1 VTILRAALAAVLA
14 LALAGCISL
23 FPKTPPAQLYQF
35 GVNGAPPA
43 QAGPSGL
50 FNVQRVLTGFVDVSG
65 GDRIVTVN
73 GNEVAYIANA
83 RWATPAANMFDEAE
97 TRAFQNAGGPARLLR
112 IGDAAAAPISLRL
125 DVQTFE
131 ARYENGP
138 KAPPTV
144 VVSLRAV
151 LINTLDRKVLGDEVF
166 VSRQP
171 AADNRVGAIVDA
183 YDTAVT
189 DVLGRVAAWTGQH
202 GPA

>member
-43 QAGPSGL
+43 QAGPGAS

-97 TRAFQNAGGPARLLR
+97 TRAFQNADGPARLLR

-183 YDTAVT
+183 YDAAVT